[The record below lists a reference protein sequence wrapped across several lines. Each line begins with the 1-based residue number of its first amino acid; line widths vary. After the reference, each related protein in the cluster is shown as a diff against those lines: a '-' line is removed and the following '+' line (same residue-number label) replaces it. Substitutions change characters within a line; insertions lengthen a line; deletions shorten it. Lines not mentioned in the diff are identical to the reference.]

1 MASARR
7 RGLAFGPAQAVAAR
21 GDQEVLMAA
30 THPKPAAMLRP
41 GRAWL
46 LSNDTAHVAQLE
58 SELGAEGWRVDL
70 RLRSLQHLLLHLHCE
85 AAPPDVLVCG
95 LHFDDGDAF
104 GLMRLLMHDPRA
116 PALFLVLQQQQQVVL
131 KSVLA
136 MAGACN
142 LKVAG
147 CAERPLAAGQIAQ
160 ALRSYRVAVPA
171 RAPAA
176 APDLS
181 AEALRSMLK
190 NDRLQAWLQPQLRVD
205 SREVMGVEA
214 HLHGVAEDGT
224 PVPPARLLPAL
235 KRHGLLEA
243 ATLALVRQ
251 TCGFLADCVQE
262 GMPLSGS
269 IKASMHSL
277 SDPDFCV
284 KLQRIVQDSRV
295 DPAWITIEI
304 SESDA
309 AADLPTVIEN
319 TARCRLLGF
328 NLCIADFGTAYSS
341 LTQLAQLPLSELK
354 FDRSLVTNIDA
365 DATRRTIVASCAGL
379 ARGLGLRVVADGVET
394 AAELRALQAAGCT
407 EVQGSLLTPPMSM
420 DAMRQWLRGLD
431 GLRVPLGRR
440 RTTGPC

>member
-1 MASARR
+1 
-7 RGLAFGPAQAVAAR
+7 
-21 GDQEVLMAA
+21 MAA
-30 THPKPAAMLRP
+30 THPKPVAAVRP

-46 LSNDTAHVAQLE
+46 LGNDADHAAQIE
-58 SELGAEGWRVDL
+58 AELGAEGWRVDL
-70 RLRSLQHLLLHLHCE
+70 RLSSLQHLLLHLHCE
-85 AAPPDVLVCG
+85 ASPPDVLLCG

-104 GLMRLLMHDPRA
+104 ALMRLLTHDPRA
-116 PALFLVLQQQQQVVL
+116 PALFLVLQQQQRVVL
-131 KSVLA
+131 KSALA

-142 LKVAG
+142 LRVAG

-160 ALRSYRVAVPA
+160 ALRPYRVAVPA

-176 APDLS
+176 PPELT

-190 NDRLQAWLQPQLRVD
+190 HDRLQAWLQPQLHLD
-205 SREVMGVEA
+205 SREVVGVA
-214 HLHGVAEDGT
+214 AVLHGVAEDGT
-224 PVPPARLLPAL
+224 PLPPERLMPAL

-243 ATLALVRQ
+243 ATLALMRQ
-251 TCGFLADCVQE
+251 TCAFLADNVQE
-262 GMPLSGS
+262 GLPLSGS
-269 IKASMHSL
+269 LKASMHSL
-277 SDPDFCV
+277 SDPDFCIE
-284 KLQRIVQDSRV
+284 LQRIVRESKV

-328 NLCIADFGTAYSS
+328 NLSIADFGTAYSS
-341 LTQLAQLPLSELK
+341 LMQLAQLPLSELK
-354 FDRSLVTNIDA
+354 FDRSLVTDIDA

-407 EVQGSLLTPPMSM
+407 EVQGSLLTQSMPM

-431 GLRVPLGRR
+431 GLRVPLGKR

>member
-7 RGLAFGPAQAVAAR
+7 RGLACGPAPAVAAR
-21 GDQEVLMAA
+21 GDQDVLMAA
-30 THPKPAAMLRP
+30 AHPKPAAAARP

-46 LSNDTAHVAQLE
+46 LSNDTAHVTQIE
-58 SELGAEGWRVDL
+58 TELGVEGWRVDL
-70 RLRSLQHLLLHLHCE
+70 RLGSLQHLLLHLHCE

-104 GLMRLLMHDPRA
+104 ALMRLLMHDPRA
-116 PALFLVLQQQQQVVL
+116 PALFLVLLQQQRVVL

-147 CAERPLAAGQIAQ
+147 CAERPLAAGQVAQ
-160 ALRSYRVAVPA
+160 ALRPYRHALPA
-171 RAPAA
+171 RAPAG
-176 APDLS
+176 PPELP
-181 AEALRSMLK
+181 AEALRTMLQH
-190 NDRLQAWLQPQLRVD
+190 DRLRAWLQPQLRLD
-205 SREVMGVEA
+205 SREVVGVEA
-214 HLHGVAEDGT
+214 ILHGVAEDGS
-224 PVPPARLLPAL
+224 PLPPARLLPAL

-251 TCGFLADCVQE
+251 TCGFLADSVQE
-262 GMPLSGS
+262 GLPLSAS
-269 IKASMHSL
+269 VKASMHSL
-277 SDPDFCV
+277 SDPDFCIE
-284 KLQRIVQDSRV
+284 LQRIVRDSKI

-309 AADLPTVIEN
+309 AADLPTVIAN

-328 NLCIADFGTAYSS
+328 NLSIAGFGTAYSS

-354 FDRSLVTNIDA
+354 FDRSLVTNIDT

-394 AAELRALQAAGCT
+394 AAELRALQTAGCT
-407 EVQGSLLTPPMSM
+407 EVQGNLLTQPLSM

-431 GLRVPLGRR
+431 GLHVPPGKR

>member
-7 RGLAFGPAQAVAAR
+7 RSVAFGPAHTAAAR

-30 THPKPAAMLRP
+30 THPKPAAAVRP
-41 GRAWL
+41 GCAWL
-46 LSNDTAHVAQLE
+46 LGNDADHAAQIE
-58 SELGAEGWRVDL
+58 TELGAEGWRVDL

-85 AAPPDVLVCG
+85 ASPPDVLVCG

-104 GLMRLLMHDPRA
+104 ALMRLLTHDPRA
-116 PALFLVLQQQQQVVL
+116 PALFLVLQQQQRVVL
-131 KSVLA
+131 KSALA

-142 LKVAG
+142 LRVAG

-160 ALRSYRVAVPA
+160 ALRPYRLAVPS

-176 APDLS
+176 PPELT

-190 NDRLQAWLQPQLRVD
+190 QDRLQAWLQPQLHLD
-205 SREVMGVEA
+205 SREVVGVEA
-214 HLHGVAEDGT
+214 TLHGVAEDGT
-224 PVPPARLLPAL
+224 PLPPARLLPAL
-235 KRHGLLEA
+235 KRHGLMEA

-251 TCGFLADCVQE
+251 TCGFLADNVRE
-262 GMPLSGS
+262 GVPLSGS

-277 SDPDFCV
+277 SDPDFCIE
-284 KLQRIVQDSRV
+284 LQRIVRESKV

-328 NLCIADFGTAYSS
+328 NLSIADFGTAYSS
-341 LTQLAQLPLSELK
+341 LMQLAQLPLSELK

-365 DATRRTIVASCAGL
+365 DTTRRTIVASCAGL

-407 EVQGSLLTPPMSM
+407 EVQGSLLTLPMSM
-420 DAMRQWLRGLD
+420 EAMRQWLRGLD
-431 GLRVPLGRR
+431 GLRVPLGKR

>member
-1 MASARR
+1 MSSARHL
-7 RGLAFGPAQAVAAR
+7 GLAFGPDQAVAAR
-21 GDQEVLMAA
+21 GDQEVLMDA
-30 THPKPAAMLRP
+30 THPKPAAVVRP

-46 LSNDTAHVAQLE
+46 LSNDTAHVAQIE
-58 SELGAEGWRVDL
+58 TELGAEGWRVDL

-85 AAPPDVLVCG
+85 ASPPDVLVCG
-95 LHFDDGDAF
+95 LQFDDGDAF
-104 GLMRLLMHDPRA
+104 GLMRLLTHDPLA
-116 PALFLVLQQQQQVVL
+116 PALFIVLQQQQRVVL

-147 CAERPLAAGQIAQ
+147 CAERPLATGQIAQ

-176 APDLS
+176 ATELT

-190 NDRLQAWLQPQLRVD
+190 HDRLQVWLQPQLRVD
-205 SREVMGVEA
+205 SREVMGVQA
-214 HLHGVAEDGT
+214 RLHGVAEDGT
-224 PVPPARLLPAL
+224 QVLPARLLPAL
-235 KRHGLLEA
+235 RRHGLLEA
-243 ATLALVRQ
+243 ATLALMRQ
-251 TCGFLADCVQE
+251 TCGFLAECVQE
-262 GMPLSGS
+262 GLPLIGS

-277 SDPDFCV
+277 SDPDFCIE
-284 KLQRIVQDSRV
+284 LQRIVQASKV

-309 AADLPTVIEN
+309 AGDLPTVIEN

-354 FDRSLVTNIDA
+354 FDRSLVESIDA
-365 DATRRTIVASCAGL
+365 DTTRRTIVASCAGL

-407 EVQGSLLTPPMSM
+407 EVQGNLLTPPMSM

-431 GLRVPLGRR
+431 GLRVPLGKR
-440 RTTGPC
+440 RTTSPC